1 MSAPLAVVHDIPGR
15 LRLRLPRGTTTAEL
29 AAVVGRQP
37 GVLDCR
43 WAARTRSLLIQYQ
56 PGVTSPSALV
66 EAVATHSGAP
76 AAPPPEPAAADP
88 LPRPPLARAIAGG
101 LAELDRGVARATGG
115 AVDLRLLVPL
125 ALAGWALRELLR
137 GQVGPLAWSSALWY
151 AHGLFRDYNLP
162 GNEG

>member
-1 MSAPLAVVHDIPGR
+1 MTASLAVVHDIPGR

-29 AAVVGRQP
+29 TAVVGRQP

-43 WAARTRSLLIQYQ
+43 WAARTRSLLIRYQ
-56 PGVTSPSALV
+56 PGVTSPGTLV
-66 EAVATHSGAP
+66 EAVAAHSGAAVAPRREPVALDP
-76 AAPPPEPAAADP
+76 A
-88 LPRPPLARAIAGG
+88 PRPPLARAIGVG
-101 LAELDRGVARATGG
+101 LAELDRGVARATRG
-115 AVDLRLLVPL
+115 ALDLRLLVPL

-162 GNEG
+162 GSEG

>member
-1 MSAPLAVVHDIPGR
+1 MTAPLAVVHDIPGR

-37 GVLDCR
+37 GVIECR

-66 EAVATHSGAP
+66 EAVAAHSGA
-76 AAPPPEPAAADP
+76 APEPRPGPAPAP
-88 LPRPPLARAIAGG
+88 VSRPPLARAIATS
-101 LAELDRGVARATGG
+101 LAELDQGVARATRG
-115 AVDLRLLVPL
+115 ALDLRLLFPL
-125 ALAGWALRELLR
+125 ALAGWALREILR
-137 GQVGPLAWSSALWY
+137 GQAGALAWSSALWY

-162 GNEG
+162 GGKS